1 LLLDKENYTMN
12 IGSILSRA
20 WQTIW
25 KNKVLWIFGILAG
38 CSGAGANA
46 SNAQARYQGQMPPEM
61 QQFFNQFPRLPEW
74 QVTVLAII
82 LILVALVVVVVAI
95 FLGTIGRIGLIRG
108 TLEVDRGT
116 AHLSFGDLFNGSLP
130 YFWRVFGLNLLVGL
144 AGFVIAIAIAIFVI
158 FGSVITLGL
167 GLICMVPLLCLLVPI
182 GWIVSVIVEQASIA
196 MVVEN
201 LGIGAGL
208 QRGWDVFR
216 NNLGP
221 MIVMALI
228 LMLGVSLIGGF
239 IIGLPL
245 FFVALPAIFGNMSD
259 SMQATGGGLLVAG
272 LCLVAYLPVLILLNG
287 ILRGFIES
295 AWTLTFLD
303 LTRRPSTLEVE
314 PASIT

>member
-1 LLLDKENYTMN
+1 MD

-25 KNKVLWIFGILAG
+25 KHKVLWIFGILAG
-38 CSGAGANA
+38 CSGAGGNA
-46 SNAQARYQGQMPPEM
+46 SNLQARYQGQMPPEV
-61 QQFFNQFPRLPEW
+61 QQYFNQFPSLPAW
-74 QVTVLAII
+74 QISILVIL
-82 LILVALVVVVVAI
+82 LILVALVLVVLAI
-95 FLGTIGRIGLIRG
+95 FLGTVGRIGLIRG
-108 TLEVDRGT
+108 TVDVDRGT
-116 AHLSFGDLFNGSLP
+116 PRLSFGDLFNASLP

-144 AGFVIAIAIAIFVI
+144 AGFVIAVAVAIFVI

-167 GLICMVPLLCLLVPI
+167 GLICLVPLLCLLVPI
-182 GWIVSVIVEQASIA
+182 GWIVSVIVEQANIA
-196 MVVEN
+196 IVVEN

-208 QRGWDVFR
+208 QRGWDVVR

-221 MIVMALI
+221 VIVMALI

-239 IIGLPL
+239 IIGMPL
-245 FFVALPAIFGNMSD
+245 FFIALPAVIGTMSNVPR
-259 SMQATGGGLLVAG
+259 ATGGGLLMAG
-272 LCLVAYLPVLILLNG
+272 LCLIAYLPVLILLNG
-287 ILRGFIES
+287 ILRSFIES